1 MGKVKEE
8 KALFTK
14 RLMAFLIDF
23 LIITFISSLFA
34 EPFVDSTSNEKLS
47 KELIAI
53 EEKYTSREINTEEFI
68 ISYGD
73 LIYSIS
79 RNNGVLSFIE
89 MILYV
94 LYFIVFQLYKGG
106 QTIGKRMMKIKVI
119 SEDGDLSMNQM
130 IFRSFLANS
139 LIFSII
145 AFIFIII
152 CDKNTYFYSY
162 GFIEMIQYFIMFI
175 SSILVMFRKD
185 GKALHDILVHTK
197 VVNA

>member
-1 MGKVKEE
+1 MEKVKVE
-8 KALFTK
+8 KVLFTK

-23 LIITFISSLFA
+23 LIITFISSLIA
-34 EPFVDSTSNEKLS
+34 EPFVDSKSNEKLS
-47 KELIAI
+47 KELTAI

-145 AFIFIII
+145 GFIFIII
-152 CDKNTYFYSY
+152 CDKNTFFYSY